1 MNLGCVYMVIIGRL
15 NPTFVGPFPFA
26 MDWARSIDFPKA
38 PIHSVISPY
47 KIIMSKTLF
56 YNSTK

>member
-1 MNLGCVYMVIIGRL
+1 MNFSCVYMVVIGRL
-15 NPTFVGPFPFA
+15 NPTFVGPFPFV

-56 YNSTK
+56 YNFTK

>member
-1 MNLGCVYMVIIGRL
+1 MNLGYVYMVVIGRL
-15 NPTFVGPFPFA
+15 NPTFVGPFPFV

-47 KIIMSKTLF
+47 KIIMSKNIIL
-56 YNSTK
+56 

>member
-1 MNLGCVYMVIIGRL
+1 V
-15 NPTFVGPFPFA
+15 

-47 KIIMSKTLF
+47 KIIMSKNIIL
-56 YNSTK
+56 